1 MSNPNFT
8 LTYDELLLLLKEAYR
23 NGYATYE
30 MTAAGLERYDDDG
43 YARWVLLGM
52 ESNKILTS
60 NKDKDIFFNELLNP
74 SEPNKALKDA
84 VAKYKMKPTA
94 VEWLF
99 EQISKSPYYYK
110 LIEHIESKDT
120 IRKPKNIFQQA
131 KQMEDEQLF
140 EYWNGGMQSTEEGG
154 VSFDV
159 YHNGDDNEKLHLSV
173 VSDLLASTDMD
184 TMCQQLQME
193 VNASETQKYYKSKE
207 VQDLDNPTD
216 VVDEY
221 ESMGNLDKMSIKN
234 QNGFFAKPM
243 LLAVISFFMRNLE
256 FIPLCF
262 ALQFW
267 FDAGN
272 RWEYWVTVFLVGTFS
287 GISTA
292 YNKYNNY

>member
-1 MSNPNFT
+1 MDIREEVNSYKTKHKHGFT
-8 LTYDELLLLLKEAYR
+8 RDEYMKLLENYPDINMERFWDALWYYQRIDDETVVFHRDIELAIRCGMDAMYKQLK
-23 NGYATYE
+23 
-30 MTAAGLERYDDDG
+30 
-43 YARWVLLGM
+43 
-52 ESNKILTS
+52 I
-60 NKDKDIFFNELLNP
+60 
-74 SEPNKALKDA
+74 
-84 VAKYKMKPTA
+84 
-94 VEWLF
+94 
-99 EQISKSPYYYK
+99 
-110 LIEHIESKDT
+110 
-120 IRKPKNIFQQA
+120 
-131 KQMEDEQLF
+131 
-140 EYWNGGMQSTEEGG
+140 
-154 VSFDV
+154 
-159 YHNGDDNEKLHLSV
+159 
-173 VSDLLASTDMD
+173 
-184 TMCQQLQME
+184 E